1 MTDALLLFFAP
12 LLFGLLVGLVTGMS
26 SAEGSG
32 IAFIGGVLGGG
43 ILAQLVTSFL
53 MSLAVDSVLIV
64 LAGFSVGGLAGFSVG
79 GLAGV
84 LGGIGLRMKGI
95 AIRVV
100 AAKKGTA

>member
-1 MTDALLLFFAP
+1 MADPLLLFFAP

-64 LAGFSVGGLAGFSVG
+64 LAGFSVGGLAG
-79 GLAGV
+79 V
-84 LGGIGLRMKGI
+84 LGGIRLRMKGI

-100 AAKKGTA
+100 AAKK